1 MHQAIQ
7 KALNNSTFCAA
18 LFPTEEIYLNYKTRL
33 SKALEKTSYSS
44 YISDKTAIIDKKL
57 NLQQLEVVNSIGAV
71 SESLAAPTAAQKDHA
86 SLPPLIIYGPP
97 GTGESNLHIHV
108 LSNSSLADA
117 VLIVLCLCS
126 V

>member
-71 SESLAAPTAAQKDHA
+71 SESLAAPTAAQEDHA

-97 GTGESNLHIHV
+97 GTGESKPMHTCIIQLF
-108 LSNSSLADA
+108 
-117 VLIVLCLCS
+117 LIVLCLCS